1 MKRIAKAALLLVGAI
16 LLAPANA
23 GAIEVTFAEAWQ
35 MLLDNNEGLAAERA
49 GVERAEYLVD
59 ANRGRRLPTLDLT
72 GSYTRLDEPVTLG
85 PADLLESMPI
95 GEDLGAVFDQLGNL
109 MGIPAGTVDAAM
121 TSTLMDD
128 DVWKSSLRALWPLFT
143 GGRISAAVS
152 IAEAQQQEAEFRLLM
167 QEQVKFEELA
177 KYYFGV
183 VLAQRVLET
192 RIEVQDGLA
201 KHLEHAVKMEEQGQ
215 VARVERLQAA
225 ASFDR
230 AQVQRRKAERDFEI
244 AALALTRIVRA
255 ESEVNPISGLFTN
268 SRLPAEE
275 SFVDSTLAQ
284 YPGLGVLDAKR
295 RQAKGLIKVNQG
307 SYYPNVFAFGNYTL
321 YEGDDLA
328 GKTAPHWLVG
338 VGINIPL
345 VSPSGRRDRVG
356 AARSAVVQVDHLRSQ
371 AEHDLELLV
380 EKTYREALQ
389 SLEEFE
395 GLATSLELA
404 RENVR
409 LREIAFSQ
417 GLSTSLDVI
426 DGQLFLA
433 GVKTQRWVAAYR
445 YVLSLARLLAISGDM
460 GDFSSFQ
467 NSNSIGMGS

>member
-1 MKRIAKAALLLVGAI
+1 MKRTISATFLWMWVFFAIPSITGAA
-16 LLAPANA
+16 
-23 GAIEVTFAEAWQ
+23 EVTFTEAWQ
-35 MLLDNNEGLAAERA
+35 MLLQNNEGLAADRA
-49 GVERAEYLVD
+49 GVERAGLLVE
-59 ANRGRRLPTLDLT
+59 ANKGWRLPTLDLT
-72 GSYTRLDEPVTLG
+72 GSYTRLDDPVTLG
-85 PADLLESMPI
+85 PSQLLSSMPAGAGLEHI
-95 GEDLGAVFDQLGNL
+95 FEDLGSLLSIPSGAVDQAL
-109 MGIPAGTVDAAM
+109 

-128 DVWKSSLRALWPLFT
+128 DVWNASLRALWPLFT
-143 GGRISAAVS
+143 GGRISAAVG
-152 IAEAQQQEAEFRLLM
+152 IAEAQHQEAEFRLLM

-183 VLAQRVLET
+183 VLAGRVLET
-192 RIEVQDGLA
+192 RTEVQDGLA
-201 KHLEHAVKMEEQGQ
+201 QHLDHAVKLEEQGQ

-230 AQVQRRKAERDFEI
+230 AKVERRKAERDLEI
-244 AALALTRIVRA
+244 ATLALTRIVR
-255 ESEVNPISGLFTN
+255 SETLVQPVSGLFTN
-268 SRLPAEE
+268 TQLPPEE

-295 RQAKGLIKVNQG
+295 RQANGLIKVNQG
-307 SYYPNVFAFGNYTL
+307 DYYPGVFVFGNYTL

-328 GKTAPHWLVG
+328 GQMAPDWLVG
-338 VGINIPL
+338 VGVNIPL
-345 VSPSGRRDRVG
+345 VSPTGRRNRVG
-356 AARSAVVQVDHLRSQ
+356 AARSAVVQVDYLRSQ
-371 AEHDLELLV
+371 AQHDLQLLV

-389 SLEEFE
+389 ALEEFE

-433 GVKTQRWVAAYR
+433 GIKTQRWVASYR
-445 YVLSLARLLAISGDM
+445 YVLSLARLLAISG
-460 GDFSSFQ
+460 GKNDFSSFQ